1 MQSRVVVVSF
11 LMSLFLMACDGD
23 SVYDEYQSVP
33 NNWNKNKVISF
44 DIKVPD
50 STKPYNLFVNLRN
63 TGDYKYS
70 NLFLIV
76 EMNFPKG
83 KVIRDTLE
91 YRMAKPSGELLGTGL
106 SSVKENKLWY
116 KEAVVFNEGGE
127 YKVNIQHAMRVNGD
141 VNGIVNLEGITD
153 IGFRVEKPLENK
165 N

>member
-1 MQSRVVVVSF
+1 MQSRVVVFSF
-11 LMSLFLMACDGD
+11 LMSLFLLACDGD
-23 SVYDEYQSVP
+23 SIYDEYQSVP

-44 DIKVPD
+44 NVKVPD

-116 KEAVVFNEGGE
+116 KEGVVFNEGGE

-141 VNGIVNLEGITD
+141 VNGIINLEGVTD